1 MPASKELYEGI
12 VDSHKYFD
20 KKFCLEALEKYRDLC
35 ECRFDEKIRE
45 YIIASWFW
53 MSKLN

>member
-1 MPASKELYEGI
+1 MQASKELYEGI